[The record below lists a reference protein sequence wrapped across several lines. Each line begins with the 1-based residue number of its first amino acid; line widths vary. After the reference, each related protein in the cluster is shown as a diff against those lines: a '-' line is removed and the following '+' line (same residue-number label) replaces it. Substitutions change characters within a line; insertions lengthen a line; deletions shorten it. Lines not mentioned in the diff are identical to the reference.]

1 MSVKFN
7 IVERGNPSDPTA
19 PKKFYPSIVS
29 SGRTSMDLL
38 TEQIANASTVSP
50 ADVSAVLISL
60 LSLIPQEL
68 SRGNIVELGD
78 FGNFWL
84 RAKVAG
90 AETAEEVRSSQIE
103 SLRSRF
109 NPGKK
114 FKNVLDGIEFKKA

>member
-1 MSVKFN
+1 MSVKYN
-7 IVERGNPSDPTA
+7 IVERGNPSDQTA

-29 SGRTSMDLL
+29 SGRASLDLM

-60 LSLIPQEL
+60 LTLIPQEL

-78 FGNFWL
+78 FGSFWL
-84 RAKVAG
+84 RARSDG
-90 AETAEEVRSSQIE
+90 TETAEEVRSTQIH

-114 FKNVLDGIEFKKA
+114 FRNVLDIIEFEKA

>member
-7 IVERGNPSDPTA
+7 IAERGNPSDPTA

-29 SGRTSMDLL
+29 SGRTSLDLL

-60 LSLIPQEL
+60 MTLIPQEL

-109 NPGKK
+109 TPGKK
-114 FKNVLDGIEFKKA
+114 FKTVLDGIEFKKA